1 MLKIAILS
9 QKGGAGKTTLALN
22 LAIAAEQSGKAAAVI
37 DLDPQASATNIGDMR
52 EAETPPVMSVQAAR
66 LPQMLKAAGEGGADV
81 VIIDTAPHSESDALT
96 AAKLADLIVMP
107 CRPTILDLQ
116 AVSRTIDLAKLAKT
130 PLLAVLNAVPP
141 SGPLKREATEA
152 LTGLGVT
159 VAPFGLVQ
167 RAAYYHAL
175 SVGQGVQEFEPSG
188 KAAHEIKLLAKSIF
202 KHVNTLEDQHAS

>member
-52 EAETPPVMSVQAAR
+52 EVDTPPVMSVQAAR
-66 LPQMLKAAGEGGADV
+66 LSQMLTAAEEGGADI
-81 VIIDTAPHSESDALT
+81 VIMDTAPHSESDALT

-141 SGPLKREATEA
+141 SGPLKREATDA
-152 LTGLGVT
+152 LAGLGVA
-159 VAPFGLVQ
+159 VAPFCLVQ

-202 KHVNTLEDQHAS
+202 KHVNTLEDQHVS